1 LVFDEIKA
9 AIQMLKKY
17 ETNKD
22 IIKQN
27 IRNDRNQLNYWKDV
41 LFREC
46 MDNADVFD
54 FLYV

>member
-1 LVFDEIKA
+1 
-9 AIQMLKKY
+9 MLKKY